1 MVFMRIVIVR
11 GGFDVGEDNLKI
23 SCVLV
28 GDAALDFEK
37 CQVTLKIPA
46 RAPGKQRQQS
56 LAISAAMLVLDATI
70 QRYQAEKGE
79 RYPAID
85 QLLEYAGCRPADI
98 NKLLGITES
107 ATS

>member
-1 MVFMRIVIVR
+1 M
-11 GGFDVGEDNLKI
+11 GEDSLKI

-46 RAPGKQRQQS
+46 HAPGKQRQQA
-56 LAISAAMLVLDATI
+56 LAISVAMLVLDATI
-70 QRYQAEKGE
+70 QRYQADKGD

-85 QLLEYAGCRPADI
+85 QVLEYAGCRPADI
-98 NKLLGITES
+98 NKLLGITDGEKS
-107 ATS
+107 

>member
-1 MVFMRIVIVR
+1 
-11 GGFDVGEDNLKI
+11 VGEDSLKI

-46 RAPGKQRQQS
+46 HAPGKQRQQA
-56 LAISAAMLVLDATI
+56 LAISVAMLVLDATI
-70 QRYQAEKGE
+70 QRYQADKGD

-85 QLLEYAGCRPADI
+85 QVLEYAGCRPADI
-98 NKLLGITES
+98 NKLLGITDGEKS
-107 ATS
+107 